1 MDKDK
6 NKEKIQAIPKNF
18 KINTRI
24 VLTSVLAIAIP
35 TILIIILVITIFS
48 VASSRINSPA
58 ISSASYNVVV
68 QIKWNQL
75 ASEIARVIEKN
86 TDETDRLKR
95 IPDIC
100 RNLEEDGA
108 FILITENGREFYCSA
123 ADEKSIEKMNSA
135 LSKPGND
142 NSYYLGKDGLIIT
155 ASVINENNS
164 YRFVILNEALSF
176 PDFSNGRSESIIGT
190 FINRSSLIL
199 TGIVLLFIIAI
210 VVISFITSKTIVGP
224 IKQITEMANE
234 IAKGNYEHEIKYKS
248 KNELG
253 ILAESFNEM
262 RQRVKTSMEEQSLA
276 DKKQKEMIAGIA
288 HDLRTPLTSVKGYLE
303 GLRDGIADT
312 PEKQKRY
319 MDIIYSSTCD
329 TEKMLDE
336 LLTISKLELGSVTL
350 NCERVEISDFIGYA
364 KQIGEELEKQDFD
377 FEIIDKTK
385 GSVIL
390 NLDTDSFS
398 RVINNII
405 SNSIKY
411 RNKDIRGKI
420 EITVFEYKNTVLFEI
435 SDNGMGVDKESLPRI
450 FDTLYRADKARS
462 DVRNGSGLGLAI
474 CKQIV
479 EMHGGLIWAQSELGN
494 GLSIFIS
501 LPIADKA

>member
-1 MDKDK
+1 MDN

-35 TILIIILVITIFS
+35 TILIIVLTITMFS
-48 VASSRINSPA
+48 VASSKINSPA
-58 ISSASYNVVV
+58 ISSASYNVVI
-68 QIKWNQL
+68 QLKWNQI
-75 ASEIARVIEKN
+75 ASETARALEKN
-86 TDETDRLKR
+86 TDNDKKLKE
-95 IPDIC
+95 ISEMC
-100 RNLEEDGA
+100 ASFEEDGA
-108 FILITENGREFYCSA
+108 FILITENGKTFYCSET
-123 ADEKSIEKMNSA
+123 DDNKIEKMNSA
-135 LSKPGND
+135 LSEQSD
-142 NSYYLGKDGLIIT
+142 DSSYYLGEDGLIIT
-155 ASVINENNS
+155 ATTANENHTYSFVIINEK
-164 YRFVILNEALSF
+164 LSF
-176 PDFSNGRSESIIGT
+176 PDFSNVKSDSIIGT
-190 FINRSSLIL
+190 FINRTSLVL
-199 TGIVLLFIIAI
+199 TSIVLLFIIAI
-210 VVISFITSKTIVGP
+210 VIISFITSKTIVGP
-224 IKQITEMANE
+224 IKQITEVANE
-234 IAKGNYEHEIKYKS
+234 IAKGNFEHELEYKS

-253 ILAESFNEM
+253 HLAESFNDM
-262 RQRVKTSMEEQSLA
+262 RLRVKALIEEQSLA

-350 NCERVEISDFIGYA
+350 NCEKVEISDFISYA
-364 KQIGEELEKQDFD
+364 GQIGEELEKKDFD

-385 GSVIL
+385 SAVTL

-420 EITVFEYKNTVLFEI
+420 KITVFEYKNTILFEI

-450 FDTLYRADKARS
+450 FDTLYRADKAHTN
-462 DVRNGSGLGLAI
+462 VRNGSGLGLAI

-479 EMHGGLIWAQSELGN
+479 EMHEGLIWAQSELGK

-501 LPIADKA
+501 LPITDKA